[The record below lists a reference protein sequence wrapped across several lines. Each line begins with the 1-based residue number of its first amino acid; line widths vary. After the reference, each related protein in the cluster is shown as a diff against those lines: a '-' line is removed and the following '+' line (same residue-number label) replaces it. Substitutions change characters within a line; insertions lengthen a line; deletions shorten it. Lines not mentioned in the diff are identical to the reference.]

1 VSKNTF
7 TSAFIPEIVMTLDEF
22 EDEVHEIIERILNR
36 LQSANLLTT
45 QSASRAQVEILQS
58 GDLVV
63 ELGHLIEDFIEQ
75 RRGNTN

>member
-1 VSKNTF
+1 
-7 TSAFIPEIVMTLDEF
+7 MTLDEF

-58 GDLVV
+58 GDLVI

-75 RRGNTN
+75 RRSNTN

>member
-1 VSKNTF
+1 
-7 TSAFIPEIVMTLDEF
+7 MTLDEF

-45 QSASRAQVEILQS
+45 QSASQAQVEILQS

-75 RRGNTN
+75 RRNNTN

>member
-1 VSKNTF
+1 
-7 TSAFIPEIVMTLDEF
+7 MTLDEF

-45 QSASRAQVEILQS
+45 QSASEAQSEILQA

-63 ELGHLIEDFIEQ
+63 ELSHLIEDFIEQ
-75 RRGNTN
+75 HRSSTD

>member
-1 VSKNTF
+1 
-7 TSAFIPEIVMTLDEF
+7 MTLDEF

>member
-1 VSKNTF
+1 
-7 TSAFIPEIVMTLDEF
+7 MTLDEF

-75 RRGNTN
+75 RRSNTN

>member
-7 TSAFIPEIVMTLDEF
+7 TSAFIPDIVMTLDEF

-45 QSASRAQVEILQS
+45 QSASQAQVEILQS

-75 RRGNTN
+75 RRSNTN

>member
-1 VSKNTF
+1 
-7 TSAFIPEIVMTLDEF
+7 MTLDEF

-45 QSASRAQVEILQS
+45 QSASQAQVEILQS

-75 RRGNTN
+75 RRSNTN